1 MEFFRRRELA
11 IGTKKK
17 GNLSE
22 TLILQSIDLER
33 LVALQQSH
41 NYQAKQIYHIQ
52 TKSNA
57 L

>member
-1 MEFFRRRELA
+1 MEFTRLRELA

-41 NYQAKQIYHIQ
+41 NYEVEQI
-52 TKSNA
+52 
-57 L
+57 